1 VDTRPRGRQRPEIQ
15 LSRRL
20 PRLFLVTNE
29 DVLGRTDYAEI
40 TRSAVTAGGR
50 DCLLQ
55 LRAHGLKGGRFWE
68 LASQLRQMTWEAGAS
83 LWVNDRVD
91 VALATRADGVQLGAR
106 SMSPAQARALLGR
119 TCSVGCSVH
128 SAKEAA
134 AALDAGADVAVLGNV
149 YATASHPER
158 QPLGLAALREAAGC
172 GRPIVAIGGITA
184 ERVIEVLEAGAWGV
198 AVLSGVWQARD
209 AGKAVRAYVA
219 ALEEAGGCAGVRG
232 LDAGG

>member
-1 VDTRPRGRQRPEIQ
+1 VDTGPRGRHGPEVQ

-29 DVLGRTDYAEI
+29 EVVGRTDFPKMA
-40 TRSAVTAGGR
+40 TSAVTAGGR
-50 DCLLQ
+50 DCVLQ

-68 LASQLRQMTWEAGAS
+68 LAVQGRQMTWEAGAS

-106 SMSPAQARALLGR
+106 SMSPAQARALLGQ
-119 TCSVGCSVH
+119 TCLIGCSVH
-128 SAKEAA
+128 SGEEAT
-134 AALDAGADVAVLGNV
+134 AALDEGADVAVLGNV

-172 GRPIVAIGGITA
+172 GRPIVAIGGITV
-184 ERVIEVLEAGAWGV
+184 ERVKEVLEAGACGV

-209 AGKAVRAYVA
+209 AGKAVRDYVA
-219 ALEEAGGCAGVRG
+219 ALQEARGGAEVRG